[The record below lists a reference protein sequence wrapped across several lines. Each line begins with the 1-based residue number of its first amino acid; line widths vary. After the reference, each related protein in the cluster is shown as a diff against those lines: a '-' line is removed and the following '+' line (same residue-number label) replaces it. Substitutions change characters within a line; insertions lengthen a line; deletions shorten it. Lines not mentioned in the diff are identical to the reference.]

1 MQTTKFTHL
10 VTVSSQKSQKRRVT
24 IKQLVGGK
32 KEVKSIHE
40 VIKKK
45 KKDEWKW
52 IEDSVTPIMKTLFY
66 QPPHS
71 HCESDWL
78 WKAKTCL
85 GSTSRQASALNTNR
99 KQSLYQFWRKTDTKT
114 STIIMKKAL
123 TLSPLKTFCDVTIWW

>member
-45 KKDEWKW
+45 KDEWKW
-52 IEDSVTPIMKTLFY
+52 TEDSVTPIMKTLFY